1 MTFRVKSA
9 QVKKGYLRLV
19 IKREGPKA
27 LCIFVGVINLA
38 DSRLNCFIQGERI
51 SSDFTKKEVS
61 YKFIHEGAAAL
72 LPSPAIFALW
82 HWVTC
87 VVRV

>member
-1 MTFRVKSA
+1 MLDMKFKVKSA

-51 SSDFTKKEVS
+51 ASDLRRKKCLINLFMKVLPRYFHHRLFLLCDSEL
-61 YKFIHEGAAAL
+61 IH
-72 LPSPAIFALW
+72 
-82 HWVTC
+82 V
-87 VVRV
+87 